1 MMAGENNP
9 NTSENPT
16 MKTCLFALSML
27 FAAAV
32 SLPNVCAQ
40 GTKAKSEPKRDTYPL
55 YGKVVAI
62 TTRTLTIVR
71 SESAEAKESK
81 YTVNSATEVV
91 NGDKP
96 ATLKDVLV
104 GRWVGGTLKKADGD
118 GNDVAVKINIGVDQ
132 KKAAPKSAK
141 NTPKKK

>member
-1 MMAGENNP
+1 MMRGENNP
-9 NTSENPT
+9 NTNENPS
-16 MKTCLFALSML
+16 MKSCLFTLSML
-27 FAAAV
+27 CAVAV
-32 SLPNVCAQ
+32 SLPNLSAQ
-40 GTKAKSEPKRDTYPL
+40 GPKAKAEPKRDTYPL

-81 YTVNSATEVV
+81 YTVSSATEVV

-96 ATLKDVLV
+96 ATLKDVQV
-104 GRWVGGTLKKADGD
+104 GRWIGGTLKKADGD
-118 GNDVAVKINIGVDQ
+118 GNDMAVKINIGVEQ

-141 NTPKKK
+141 KTTPKK